1 MKKRMILF
9 IEIITLVFSLIV
21 APISFAERINP
32 IQISTS
38 SGLLSIEIG
47 GVNQAKTKI
56 MVRKDDIKYYY
67 DMVDDQE
74 SFPLQL
80 GSGEYTVGVLENI
93 EGDRY
98 KFVYKD
104 TFEVNHSW
112 DSVYLNSVQNV
123 KWDINDA
130 PIQFLETI
138 LTDEMDDY
146 EKVVQV
152 HDYIANNYAYDY
164 DLYNRLDQIEI
175 YLPSITK
182 TFDSKKGI
190 CYDLT
195 SLLAAMLR
203 SEGIPTK
210 LVMGYREGT
219 EEYHAWNEVF
229 INGKWRT
236 TDITL
241 DTSLNNKDRDY
252 TVFKDQSLYDKTG
265 EY

>member
-1 MKKRMILF
+1 MILF
-9 IEIITLVFSLIV
+9 IEIIALMFSLIV
-21 APISFAERINP
+21 APISFAEIINP
-32 IQISTS
+32 VQINASNGT
-38 SGLLSIEIG
+38 LRVEIG
-47 GVNQAKTKI
+47 EVGQEKTKI
-56 MVRKDDIKYYY
+56 MVLKGGKKYYY
-67 DMVDDQE
+67 DMVEEQE
-74 SFPLQL
+74 IFPLQL
-80 GSGEYTVGVLENI
+80 GSGEYTIGVLENI

-104 TFEVNHSW
+104 TFEVNH
-112 DSVYLNSVQNV
+112 DLDNVFLNSVQNI
-123 KWDINDA
+123 KWDRNDA
-130 PIQFLETI
+130 PIQFVKTI
-138 LTDEMDDY
+138 VDDEMDDL
-146 EKVVQV
+146 EKVIVL

-164 DLYNRLDQIEI
+164 DLYNRLDQIDI

-182 TFDSKKGI
+182 TFESKEGI

-203 SEGIPTK
+203 SEGIATK

-229 INGKWRT
+229 ISGKWRT

-252 TVFKDQSLYDKTG
+252 AIFKDQSLYDKTG